1 MADIVNLLQL
11 KPNIIFRMNKVVTLL
26 VFLIF
31 GFTQA
36 QQLNCTVT
44 INTERLP
51 NPNQQVFKTLQ
62 TSLSEFVNKTDWT
75 GSVLKQNERINC
87 SMYITL
93 SSGGSNQFTGTIQV
107 QSSRLIFNS
116 TYSSPVLNYND
127 KDFNFQYTEYEPL
140 LFNPATFESNL
151 VSVISFYS
159 YVILAMDADTFQMG
173 AGNQYLE
180 TAQNI
185 ASVAQQGG
193 SKGWSQSDGLQ
204 NRYYL
209 INDLNSPMYS
219 DLRQTM
225 YTYHTGLDGMS
236 LDLKASKEKIKNAI
250 MLIGKLNSVKPNAFL
265 TRVFFDAK
273 SDEIVSIF
281 SGGPSIPVGD
291 LTDVLNKVSPLN
303 STKWSQIK
311 F

>member
-1 MADIVNLLQL
+1 
-11 KPNIIFRMNKVVTLL
+11 MNKIVTLL
-26 VFLIF
+26 VFLFF
-31 GFTQA
+31 GFAQA

-44 INTERLP
+44 INTERLS

-93 SSGGSNQFTGTIQV
+93 SSNNSDQFTGTIQV

-127 KDFNFQYTEYEPL
+127 KDFNFRYTEYEPL
-140 LFNPATFESNL
+140 LFNPSTYDSNL

-159 YVILAMDADTFQMG
+159 YLILAMDADTFQMTG
-173 AGNQYLE
+173 GNPYLE

-193 SKGWSQSDGLQ
+193 SKGWSQSDGVQ

-209 INDLNSPMYS
+209 INDMTSPMYS
-219 DLRQTM
+219 DIRQTM
-225 YTYHTGLDGMS
+225 FEYHRGLDGMS
-236 LDLKASKEKIKNAI
+236 LDLKASKEKVKAAI
-250 MLIGKLNSVKPNAFL
+250 MILGRLNSVKPNAFL
-265 TRVFFDAK
+265 IRVFFDAK

-291 LTDVLNKVSPLN
+291 LTDMLNKVSPLN
-303 STKWSQIK
+303 ATKWSQIK

>member
-1 MADIVNLLQL
+1 
-11 KPNIIFRMNKVVTLL
+11 MNKIVV
-26 VFLIF
+26 FFAFFIF

-93 SSGGSNQFTGTIQV
+93 SSNSSDQFTGTIQV

-127 KDFNFQYTEYEPL
+127 KDFNFRYTEYEPL
-140 LFNPATFESNL
+140 LFNPTTFDSNL
-151 VSVISFYS
+151 VSVVSFYS
-159 YVILAMDADTFQMG
+159 YMILGIDADTFQMG
-173 AGNQYLE
+173 GGNQYFE

-185 ASVAQQGG
+185 ANVAQQGG
-193 SKGWSQSDGLQ
+193 SKGWSQSDGVQ
-204 NRYYL
+204 NRYFL
-209 INDLNSPMYS
+209 INDMVSPMYS
-219 DLRQTM
+219 DLRQTV
-225 YTYHTGLDGMS
+225 YGYHTGLDGMNV
-236 LDLKASKEKIKNAI
+236 DLKASKEKIKAALLN
-250 MLIGKLNSVKPNAFL
+250 LLKLNSVKPNAFL

-291 LTDVLNKVSPLN
+291 LTDMLNKVSPLN

>member
-1 MADIVNLLQL
+1 
-11 KPNIIFRMNKVVTLL
+11 MNKLVTFFA
-26 VFLIF
+26 FLIF

-75 GSVLKQNERINC
+75 GVVLKQNERINC

-93 SSGGSNQFTGTIQV
+93 SSNSSDQFSGTIQV

-116 TYSSPVLNYND
+116 TYSSPILNYND
-127 KDFNFQYTEYEPL
+127 KDFNFRYIEYEPL

-151 VSVISFYS
+151 VSVVSFYS
-159 YVILAMDADTFQMG
+159 YLILAMDADSFQMG
-173 AGNQYLE
+173 GGSQYLE

-193 SKGWSQSDGLQ
+193 SKGWSQSDGVQ

-209 INDLNSPMYS
+209 INDLMSPMFN

-225 YTYHTGLDGMS
+225 FMYHTGLDGMS
-236 LDLKASKEKIKNAI
+236 QDLKASKEKVKAA
-250 MLIGKLNSVKPNAFL
+250 LLLLGKLNSVKPNAFL

-281 SGGPSIPVGD
+281 SGGPSIPITD

>member
-1 MADIVNLLQL
+1 
-11 KPNIIFRMNKVVTLL
+11 MNKIVTLF

-93 SSGGSNQFTGTIQV
+93 SSGGSDLFTGTIQV

-127 KDFNFQYTEYEPL
+127 KDFNFRYIEYEPL

-151 VSVISFYS
+151 VSVVSFYS
-159 YVILAMDADTFQMG
+159 YLILAMDADTFQMG

-209 INDLNSPMYS
+209 INDMISPMYS
-219 DLRQTM
+219 DLRQVM
-225 YTYHTGLDGMS
+225 YAYHTGLDGMS
-236 LDLKASKEKIKNAI
+236 LDLKASKEKIKNAVMI
-250 MLIGKLNSVKPNAFL
+250 MGKLNSVKPNAFL

-281 SGGPSIPVGD
+281 SGGPNIPVGD

>member
-1 MADIVNLLQL
+1 
-11 KPNIIFRMNKVVTLL
+11 MNKIVALL
-26 VFLIF
+26 VFFIF

-93 SSGGSNQFTGTIQV
+93 SSNTSDQFTGTIQV
-107 QSSRLIFNS
+107 QSSRLIFGS

-127 KDFNFQYTEYEPL
+127 KDFNFRYTEYEPL
-140 LFNPATFESNL
+140 LFNPTTFDSNL
-151 VSVISFYS
+151 VSVVSFYS
-159 YVILAMDADTFQMG
+159 YLILAMDADTFQMG

-185 ASVAQQGG
+185 ANVAQQGG
-193 SKGWSQSDGLQ
+193 SKGWSQSDGVQ

-209 INDLNSPMYS
+209 INDMVSPMYS
-219 DLRQTM
+219 DLRQVM
-225 YTYHTGLDGMS
+225 YAYHTGLDGMS
-236 LDLKASKEKIKNAI
+236 VDLKTSKEKVKGAI
-250 MLIGKLNSVKPNAFL
+250 IILGKLNSVKPNAFL

>member
-1 MADIVNLLQL
+1 MNR
-11 KPNIIFRMNKVVTLL
+11 IFALL
-26 VFLIF
+26 VFFIF

-75 GSVLKQNERINC
+75 GLALKQNERINC

-93 SSGGSNQFTGTIQV
+93 SSNSSDQFTGTIQV

-116 TYSSPVLNYND
+116 TYSSPILNYND
-127 KDFNFQYTEYEPL
+127 KDFNFRYIEYEPL
-140 LFNPATFESNL
+140 LFNPATYESNL
-151 VSVISFYS
+151 VSVVSFYS
-159 YVILAMDADTFQMG
+159 YLILAMDADSFQMG

-180 TAQNI
+180 IAQNI
-185 ASVAQQGG
+185 ANVAQQGG
-193 SKGWSQSDGLQ
+193 AKGWSQSDGLQ

-209 INDLNSPMYS
+209 INDMISPMYS
-219 DLRQTM
+219 DLRQTTFM
-225 YTYHTGLDGMS
+225 YHTGLDSMS
-236 LDLKASKEKIKNAI
+236 EDLKGSKEKVKAAI
-250 MLIGKLNSVKPNAFL
+250 MNLQKLNAVKPNAFL

-281 SGGPSIPVGD
+281 SGGPSIPVTD